1 MESSRIVISSIK
13 LVSAVVLSGV
23 VILGLSACAPTEED
37 QVRNACEWYNQGA
50 DALSADATNALV
62 YFQKSADE
70 FQVLADKTP
79 EKFADA
85 YAMAEKW
92 ASGTGFN
99 AGDLETAM
107 ALETLCSD

>member
-1 MESSRIVISSIK
+1 M
-13 LVSAVVLSGV
+13 
-23 VILGLSACAPTEED
+23 SACAPSEQD
-37 QVRNACEWYNQGA
+37 QVKKACEWYNQGA

-70 FQVLADKTP
+70 FQVLADKNP
-79 EKFADA
+79 EKYADA

-99 AGDLETAM
+99 AGDLETAI
-107 ALETLCSD
+107 ALKTLCSQ